1 MRSAANFKFVGS
13 DFNDFSGIVCSQR
26 ALPLPYML
34 YRMLVKRSI
43 GVAIVLFWCVMNI
56 LLVKRQL
63 GAPPPLITVRS
74 TEKITE
80 NIEEWWGVFYRGEKI
95 GYASQTITPKSKG
108 YKLHDQS
115 LLNLNLLGTV
125 QPATTRLEM
134 EANEDWIL
142 ENFEFELSSK
152 EIRFTARGRVDD
164 RTLRLELDS
173 AGHKSTREITLSQ
186 APYLLAALKPYVVT
200 QQLETGKKFFFSTF
214 DPATLSQQVTTVV
227 IEGREQIRA
236 GERTEP
242 AIRLRQSFRGI
253 SVVSWVDGQGRTLK
267 EESPAGLS
275 LVRQSAGDAKAASSR
290 AMSLDIVAQTSIPVA
305 KAIADPQSRAELKLK
320 LSGINLANFPLSSG
334 RQKLSDAG
342 LEIRREDPQQ
352 LSARSIPIRDARMTS
367 YLQPTPF
374 LQADHPSIRALA
386 TKILNGET
394 NSYKAA
400 VKIKDW
406 VYKEIAKQ
414 PTVSIPNALEVLQTK
429 RGDCNEHTVLFN
441 TLARAAGI
449 PAKTIV
455 GIVYLRGA
463 FYYHAWSE
471 IWLGEWISIDSVLNQ
486 FPADVTHVKFLE
498 GEIDRQL
505 DILQLIGNLKIEVL

>member
-1 MRSAANFKFVGS
+1 MRSATNFKLVGS

-43 GVAIVLFWCVMNI
+43 GVAIVLFWCLMNI
-56 LLVKRQL
+56 FLVKRQL
-63 GAPPPLITVRS
+63 GGPPPVITVRS

-80 NIEEWWGVFYRGEKI
+80 TIEEWWGVFYCGEKI
-95 GYASQTITPKSKG
+95 GYASQTISPKSKG

-115 LLNLNLLGTV
+115 VMNLNLLGTV

-134 EANEDWIL
+134 EANEDWTL
-142 ENFEFELSSK
+142 ENFEFGLSSR
-152 EIRFTARGRVDD
+152 EIRFTARGRVNEG
-164 RTLRLELDS
+164 TLRLEIDS

-200 QQLETGKKFFFSTF
+200 QQLEAGKKFFFSTF

-236 GERTEP
+236 GGRTEP
-242 AIRLRQSFRGI
+242 AIKLRQSFRGI

-275 LVRQSAGDAKAASSR
+275 LVRQSAEDAKAASSR
-290 AMSLDIVAQTSIPVA
+290 AVSLDIVAQTSIPIA
-305 KAIADPQSRAELKLK
+305 NAIADPQSRADLKLK
-320 LSGINLANFPLSSG
+320 LSGINLANFSLSGG
-334 RQKLSDAG
+334 RQRLSDDG
-342 LEIRREDPQQ
+342 LEIRRENPQQ
-352 LSARSIPIRDARMTS
+352 LSAKSIPIRDARMTS

-374 LQADHPSIRALA
+374 LQADHPSIRVLA
-386 TKILNGET
+386 AKILNGET
-394 NSYKAA
+394 NSYRAA

-441 TLARAAGI
+441 ALARAAGI
-449 PAKTIV
+449 PAKTVV

-505 DILQLIGNLKIEVL
+505 DILQLIGNLKIEIL

>member
-1 MRSAANFKFVGS
+1 
-13 DFNDFSGIVCSQR
+13 
-26 ALPLPYML
+26 ML
-34 YRMLVKRSI
+34 AKRSI
-43 GVAIVLFWCVMNI
+43 GVAIVLFWCLMNI
-56 LLVKRQL
+56 LLFKRQV
-63 GAPPPLITVRS
+63 GAPPPVITVS
-74 TEKITE
+74 GTERITE
-80 NIEEWWGVFYRGEKI
+80 NIVESWGVFYRGEKI

-108 YKLHDQS
+108 YRLNDHS
-115 LLNLNLLGTV
+115 VVNLNLLGTL

-142 ENFEFELSSK
+142 ETFDFELRSK
-152 EIRFTARGRVDD
+152 EIRFHARGRVNE
-164 RTLRLELDS
+164 RKLTLDIDS
-173 AGHKSTREITLSQ
+173 AGHKSRREITLSQ

-214 DPATLSQQVTTVV
+214 DPSTLSQQITTVV
-227 IEGREQIRA
+227 VEGREQIRVGA
-236 GERTEP
+236 RTEP
-242 AIRLRQSFRGI
+242 AIKLRQSFRGI

-275 LVRQSAGDAKAASSR
+275 LVRQSVEEAKGASSR
-290 AMSLDIVAQTSIPVA
+290 AVSLDIVAQTSIPVA
-305 KAIADPQSRAELKLK
+305 KAISDPQSRSELQLK
-320 LSGINLANFPLSSG
+320 LSGINLANFPLNGG
-334 RQKLSDAG
+334 RQRLSGSD
-342 LEIRREDPQQ
+342 LDIRREDPRR
-352 LSARSIPIRDARMTS
+352 LSAKTMPIKDARVIS

-374 LQADHPSIRALA
+374 LQADHPNIRALTA
-386 TKILNGET
+386 KILNGEID
-394 NSYKAA
+394 SYRAA

-429 RGDCNEHTVLFN
+429 KGDCNEHTVLFN
-441 TLARAAGI
+441 ALARAAGI
-449 PAKTIV
+449 PAKTVV

-471 IWLGEWISIDSVLNQ
+471 IWLGEWISLDSVLNQ